1 MDKGGFG
8 YLVQRPEDPFKPL
21 KTKNMDWITDQIAIG
36 DALDAVN
43 HAAEVDSIL
52 CLLSD
57 CCGDRSDI
65 DGYCVPLYD
74 GPGNSREHVLAAIDF
89 IAAQV
94 ENGLRVLVHCRA
106 GRSRSVCIVAA
117 YLMRHQGLSKR
128 LAMSM
133 ISKKRQICLSDGIEE
148 MFKHI
153 CTSKP
158 SLLSCLISFR
168 IRNILPKPGSG
179 NR

>member
-1 MDKGGFG
+1 
-8 YLVQRPEDPFKPL
+8 
-21 KTKNMDWITDQIAIG
+21 MDWITDQIAIG

-57 CCGDRSDI
+57 CCGERTDI
-65 DGYCVPLYD
+65 DGYCIPLHD
-74 GPGNSREHVLAAIDF
+74 GPGNKRDHVLAAIDF

-117 YLMRHQGLSKR
+117 YLMRHKGLSKKQ
-128 LAMSM
+128 A
-133 ISKKRQICLSDGIEE
+133 ISIIAEKRQIFLSDGINEI
-148 MFKHI
+148 FTHVCKN
-153 CTSKP
+153 KP
-158 SLLSCLISFR
+158 SLLSCLISSR
-168 IRNILPKPGSG
+168 IRNILPKPGSK

>member
-1 MDKGGFG
+1 
-8 YLVQRPEDPFKPL
+8 
-21 KTKNMDWITDQIAIG
+21 MDWITEQIAIG

-43 HAAEVDSIL
+43 FAPQFDSIL
-52 CLLSD
+52 CLLSG
-57 CCGDRSDI
+57 CCEERTDI
-65 DGYCVPLYD
+65 DGYCVPLHD

-89 IAAQV
+89 IATQV

-117 YLMRHQGLSKR
+117 YLMRHKGFSKKK
-128 LAMSM
+128 A
-133 ISKKRQICLSDGIEE
+133 ISAIAEKRQILLSDGIDEI
-148 MFKHI
+148 FKYT

-158 SLLSCLISFR
+158 SLLSCILSFR
-168 IRNILPKPGSG
+168 IRNILPKPEPG

>member
-1 MDKGGFG
+1 
-8 YLVQRPEDPFKPL
+8 
-21 KTKNMDWITDQIAIG
+21 MDWITEQIAIG

-43 HAAEVDSIL
+43 HASEVDSIL

-65 DGYCVPLYD
+65 DGYCVPLSD
-74 GPGNSREHVLAAIDF
+74 GPGNSSEHVLAAIDF

-117 YLMRHQGLSKR
+117 YLMRHQGFSKR

-133 ISKKRQICLSDGIEE
+133 ISKKRQICLSDGIDEI
-148 MFKHI
+148 FKHI
-153 CTSKP
+153 YTSKP
-158 SLLSCLISFR
+158 SLLSCLISSR
-168 IRNILPKPGSG
+168 IRNLLPKPGSG

>member
-1 MDKGGFG
+1 
-8 YLVQRPEDPFKPL
+8 
-21 KTKNMDWITDQIAIG
+21 MDWITDQIAIG

-43 HAAEVDSIL
+43 HAPEFDSIL

-57 CCGDRSDI
+57 CCGDRTDI
-65 DGYCVPLYD
+65 DGYCVPLHD

-133 ISKKRQICLSDGIEE
+133 ISKKRQVCLSDGVEE
-148 MFKHI
+148 IFKHI
-153 CTSKP
+153 CMNKP
-158 SLLSCLISFR
+158 SLLSCLISSR

>member
-1 MDKGGFG
+1 
-8 YLVQRPEDPFKPL
+8 
-21 KTKNMDWITDQIAIG
+21 MDWITEQIAIG
-36 DALDAVN
+36 DAFDAKN
-43 HAAEVDSIL
+43 HAPQFDSIL

-57 CCGDRSDI
+57 CCGERIDI
-65 DGYCVPLYD
+65 DGYCVPLHD

-117 YLMRHQGLSKR
+117 YLMRHKGFSRKQ
-128 LAMSM
+128 A
-133 ISKKRQICLSDGIEE
+133 ISAITAKRQICLSAGIEE
-148 MFKHI
+148 IFKHT

-158 SLLSCLISFR
+158 SLLSCILAFR
-168 IRNILPKPGSG
+168 IRNILPKPESG
-179 NR
+179 KQ

>member
-1 MDKGGFG
+1 
-8 YLVQRPEDPFKPL
+8 
-21 KTKNMDWITDQIAIG
+21 MDWITDQIAIG
-36 DALDAVN
+36 DALDAVD
-43 HAAEVDSIL
+43 HAPEFDSIL

-57 CCGDRSDI
+57 CCGDRNDI
-65 DGYCVPLYD
+65 DGYCVPLND
-74 GPGNSREHVLAAIDF
+74 GPGNRREHVLAAIDF

-133 ISKKRQICLSDGIEE
+133 ISKKRQVCLSDGVEE
-148 MFKHI
+148 IFKHI
-153 CTSKP
+153 CINKP
-158 SLLSCLISFR
+158 SLLSCLISLR

>member
-1 MDKGGFG
+1 
-8 YLVQRPEDPFKPL
+8 
-21 KTKNMDWITDQIAIG
+21 MDWITDQIAIG
-36 DALDAVN
+36 DALDAVD
-43 HAAEVDSIL
+43 HAPEFDSIL

-57 CCGDRSDI
+57 CCGDRNDI
-65 DGYCVPLYD
+65 DGYCVPLND
-74 GPGNSREHVLAAIDF
+74 GPGNRREHVFAAIDF
-89 IAAQV
+89 IAVQV

-133 ISKKRQICLSDGIEE
+133 ISKKRQVFLSDGIEE
-148 MFKHI
+148 IFKHI
-153 CTSKP
+153 CMNKP
-158 SLLSCLISFR
+158 SLLSCLISLR